1 MLKKILLLSVCLLG
15 AHVVEAANAC
25 PQWLN
30 VDKRLLRSQQSKN
43 LCEAYGGKPM
53 LIINTASH
61 CGFTKQFKG
70 LEAIYQQYKAKGL
83 IVVGFPSDDFK
94 QEANDEAETAQVCY
108 GNYGVTFDMFS
119 PISVKGDAADPIFK
133 ELTKQSGTEPKWNF
147 YKYLVNAS
155 GEVVKSF
162 NSTATPDSDEMK
174 KAIESVLPPAAK

>member
-1 MLKKILLLSVCLLG
+1 
-15 AHVVEAANAC
+15 
-25 PQWLN
+25 
-30 VDKRLLRSQQSKN
+30 
-43 LCEAYGGKPM
+43 M

-147 YKYLVNAS
+147 YKYLVNAR

-174 KAIESVLPPAAK
+174 KAIESVLPPAPK